1 MENKDIWNIEKAKN
15 LKEKSDKN
23 DFESRQKQVEFCQLK
38 EKISNQNNRESELFD
53 LKNALSKGFVDA
65 DLVVKLDSNDL
76 LDSSNLDEIFDKI
89 DEIDSIDNID
99 NYLPKYLRIT
109 KEEYNLAVND
119 SIQRLKTLTK
129 LNTSLILLSDQISG
143 DAFSN
148 VSIFSWY
155 LFLLDKNLT
164 ILQENTIDIRDN
176 LQEIEDKKNPK
187 KKLSL
192 LQQIINFIKNLLK

>member
-53 LKNALSKGFVDA
+53 LKNALSKGLIDA

-119 SIQRLKTLTK
+119 WIQRLKTLTK
-129 LNTSLILLSDQISG
+129 LNTSLILLSDQISW
-143 DAFSN
+143 DTFSN

>member
-1 MENKDIWNIEKAKN
+1 MENKDIWNIEKTKN

-53 LKNALSKGFVDA
+53 LKNALSKGLIDA

-192 LQQIINFIKNLLK
+192 WQQIINFIKNLLK

>member
-1 MENKDIWNIEKAKN
+1 MENKDIWNIEKTKN

-23 DFESRQKQVEFCQLK
+23 YFESRQKQVEFCQLK
-38 EKISNQNNRESELFD
+38 EKISNRNNRESELFD
-53 LKNALSKGFVDA
+53 LKNALSKCLVDA

-187 KKLSL
+187 KKLSFW
-192 LQQIINFIKNLLK
+192 QQIINFIKNLLK